1 MDGQGKGQI
10 VGYVRVSAVDQN
22 ETRQVVALGEV
33 DRLFSEKVSGKN
45 VGDRQQLQELI
56 AYVRQGDTVRVKS
69 PDRLSR
75 STRDLLDLIELLKAK
90 GVAVEFVDN
99 PALDTN
105 TPHGEFML
113 SILAAVSQLERAVI
127 RERQA
132 EGIAVAKAEGV
143 YRHARRLDDEQ
154 IGRARELISAGVP
167 KAVVARELGCSRQ
180 TLYTALA
187 GTGSYRSVSAPSD
200 SVET

>member
-1 MDGQGKGQI
+1 M
-10 VGYVRVSAVDQN
+10 
-22 ETRQVVALGEV
+22 
-33 DRLFSEKVSGKN
+33 
-45 VGDRQQLQELI
+45 
-56 AYVRQGDTVRVKS
+56 KS

-105 TPHGEFML
+105 TAHGEFML
-113 SILAAVSQLERAVI
+113 SILAAVAQLERAVI

-132 EGIAVAKAEGV
+132 EGIADAKAEGV

-154 IGRARELISAGVP
+154 TRRVRELIDAGVP
-167 KAVVARELGCSRQ
+167 KAVVAREPAVSRQ

-187 GTGSYRSVSAPSD
+187 GQGSYRSVSARDD
-200 SVET
+200 SVKR

>member
-22 ETRQVVALGEV
+22 EGRQVVALGEV